1 MAKKIFYG
9 DDARKRLAAGA
20 EELTKAVATTL
31 GPKGRNVT
39 ISKKWGAP
47 TVTHDGVTVAKEVEL
62 TEDPKLPETLGINM
76 GAQMVKEASSKTND
90 VVGDGTT
97 TATVLAYS
105 MIKEGFRNV
114 TAGNNPMAM
123 KRGMEKARDF
133 VVEEL
138 KKRKVDIK
146 DKQKVA
152 EVATISAGDAAI
164 GQLISDAVDA
174 VGKDGVITVEKAQT
188 MGISKEVVEGM
199 QFDRGYISP
208 YMITDTARMEASFEN
223 ATILITDKKITA
235 IADILPLLEKLAAS
249 GRKDLVIIAEDIE
262 GEALATLIVNKLRG
276 TFNTLAVKAPGY
288 GDRRK
293 EMLQDIATLTG
304 GRVIT
309 EEIGLSLEAA
319 EIDDLGEAR
328 RVTADKDNT
337 TIIEGKGDAKD
348 IKERIEQIRAQL
360 KKTDSE
366 FDREKLQERLAKL
379 AGGVAVIKVGGA
391 TEVEVEEKK
400 FRVDDAV
407 AATKAALEEGI
418 VSGGGVVLVN
428 IAQAMEKTKD
438 LKDAKAGDEEVIG
451 WMIVKQALQQP
462 FKQLMAN
469 ANLNPEEK
477 IAQINAA
484 GKDGMG
490 IDVNDSDKPADMT
503 QKGIIDP
510 VKVTRLAVEN
520 AVSVAATMITTE
532 AIIVELPEKEAP
544 MMPGGGGMGMDMGY

>member
-146 DKQKVA
+146 EKQKVA

>member
-9 DDARKRLAAGA
+9 DDARKRLLKGA
-20 EELTKAVATTL
+20 EELTIAVSTTL

-47 TVTHDGVTVAKEVEL
+47 TVTHDGVTVAKEIELVE
-62 TEDPKLPETLGINM
+62 DVKNSETLGINM
-76 GAQMVKEASSKTND
+76 GAQMVKEAASKTND

-105 MIKEGFRNV
+105 IIKEGFRNV
-114 TAGNNPMAM
+114 TAGNNPMAIR
-123 KRGMEKARDF
+123 KGLDKAKEY

-138 KKRKVDIK
+138 KKRREEIS

-152 EVATISAGDAAI
+152 EVATISAGDAEI
-164 GQLISDAVDA
+164 GKLIADAVDA
-174 VGKDGVITVEKAQT
+174 VGKDGVITVEKSQT

-199 QFDRGYISP
+199 QFDRGYVSP
-208 YMITDTARMEASFEN
+208 YMVTDVARMEASFEN
-223 ATILITDKKITA
+223 PKILITDKKISA
-235 IADILPLLEKLAAS
+235 INDILPLLEKIAQS
-249 GRKDLVIIAEDIE
+249 GRKDLVIIAEDVDA
-262 GEALATLIVNKLRG
+262 EALATLVVNKIRG

-293 EMLQDIATLTG
+293 EMLQDIAILTG
-304 GRVIT
+304 GKVVS
-309 EEIGLSLEAA
+309 EEIGLSIETAD
-319 EIDDLGEAR
+319 IDVLGEAR
-328 RVTADKDNT
+328 RVSSDKDNT
-337 TIIEGKGDAKD
+337 TIVEGKGSSKE
-348 IKERIEQIRAQL
+348 IKARIDQIRAQL
-360 KKTDSE
+360 AKTTSE

-379 AGGVAVIKVGGA
+379 VGGVAVIKVGGA

-418 VSGGGVVLVN
+418 VSGGGIVLAN
-428 IAQAMEKTKD
+428 IARAMENAKD
-438 LKDAKAGDEEVIG
+438 LKNAKAGDEEVIG
-451 WMIVKQALQQP
+451 WLILKEALNQP

-477 IAQINAA
+477 IALINSN
-484 GKDGMG
+484 KEDGVG
-490 IDVNDSDKPADMT
+490 VDVNKPNKLVNMIEN
-503 QKGIIDP
+503 GIIDP

-520 AVSVAATMITTE
+520 AVSVASTMITTE
-532 AIIVELPEKEAP
+532 AIVVEIPEPEKAP
-544 MMPGGGGMGMDMGY
+544 SMPGGMDMGY

>member
-9 DDARKRLAAGA
+9 DDARKRLLKGA
-20 EELTKAVATTL
+20 EELTIAVATTL

-47 TVTHDGVTVAKEVEL
+47 TVTHDGVTVAKEIELVE
-62 TEDPKLPETLGINM
+62 DIKNPETLGINM

-97 TATVLAYS
+97 TATVLAHS
-105 MIKEGFRNV
+105 IIKEGFRNV
-114 TAGNNPMAM
+114 TAGNNPMAIR
-123 KRGMEKARDF
+123 KGLDKAKDY

-138 KKRKVDIK
+138 KKRRQEIT

-152 EVATISAGDAAI
+152 EVATISAGDGEI
-164 GQLISDAVDA
+164 GQLIADAVDA
-174 VGKDGVITVEKAQT
+174 VGKDGVITVEKSQT

-199 QFDRGYISP
+199 QFDRGYVSP
-208 YMITDTARMEASFEN
+208 YMVTDVARMEASFEGPK
-223 ATILITDKKITA
+223 ILITDKKISA
-235 IADILPLLEKLAAS
+235 IGDILPLLEKIAQS
-249 GRKDLVIIAEDIE
+249 GRKDLVIIAEDVDA
-262 GEALATLIVNKLRG
+262 EALATLVVNKIRG

-293 EMLQDIATLTG
+293 EMLQDIAILTG
-304 GRVIT
+304 GKVIS
-309 EEIGLSLEAA
+309 EEVGLNLETA
-319 EIDDLGEAR
+319 DLDVLGEAR

-337 TIIEGKGDAKD
+337 TIVEGKGDSKE
-348 IKERIEQIRAQL
+348 IKARIEQIRAQL
-360 KKTDSE
+360 AKTTSE

-400 FRVDDAV
+400 YRVDDAV

-418 VSGGGVVLVN
+418 VPGGGIVLAN
-428 IAQAMEKTKD
+428 IARAMESAKD
-438 LKDAKAGDEEVIG
+438 LKNAKAGDEEVIG
-451 WMIVKQALQQP
+451 WMILKEALNQP

-477 IAQINAA
+477 IALVNSN
-484 GKDGMG
+484 KEDGVG
-490 IDVNDSDKPADMT
+490 VDVNGPDKLINMIE
-503 QKGIIDP
+503 KGIIDP

-520 AVSVAATMITTE
+520 AVSVASTMITTE
-532 AIIVELPEKEAP
+532 AIVVDIPEPEKAP
-544 MMPGGGGMGMDMGY
+544 AMPGGMDMGY